1 MQKYLFLF
9 IPVFCMAKNL
19 TLESRINPPA
29 RELMDVEIVGNILI
43 IPGNL
48 DGYDFY
54 DISAPDSPQ
63 HISNF
68 EVPMNN
74 RALPGFWVCA
84 MDSFVYFTSRSKG
97 PGSAILDISDPS
109 NPVYLGAL
117 LWEGN
122 ADPSFEGLDAR
133 DSVLAIAAH
142 DDGVGLFHLND
153 PANPDFAIQIPTMN
167 AWDIVI
173 DSTTLI
179 VGDGEYGIKFYD
191 ISNLTDPVLISEYL
205 TVGAVKDLELNG
217 SLLYIAEGSAGVEL
231 VDISDRENPI
241 LLDRFDTSGL
251 ANKIARMNDSYLA
264 VSDWEDIKIL
274 EWNETELELVG
285 YKMTG
290 KRTMAI
296 AAKDSVIYSAEWQ
309 HLQTFTFGEIENADI
324 DISSWD
330 VAFPVLEVGGSDTF
344 ELLIE
349 NNGQFPLGISAP
361 YLNHNDF
368 QALNFP
374 DYIDAGGSAITQ
386 IIYTRS
392 NQNASGVIQISSN
405 DPDEGEIEL
414 QLVGNYEGGI
424 VGVEAP
430 DFTLPVVANGSG
442 SFTLSDYAGKIV
454 VIAFFA
460 PG

>member
-9 IPVFCMAKNL
+9 IPVFCTAKNL

-48 DGYDFY
+48 EGYDFY

-63 HISNF
+63 HITNF

-74 RALPGFWVCA
+74 RALPGFWVCV
-84 MDSFVYFTSRSKG
+84 MDSFAYFTSRSKG

-122 ADPSFEGLDAR
+122 ANPSFEGLDAR

-251 ANKIARMNDSYLA
+251 TNKIARMN
-264 VSDWEDIKIL
+264 
-274 EWNETELELVG
+274 
-285 YKMTG
+285 
-290 KRTMAI
+290 
-296 AAKDSVIYSAEWQ
+296 AKDSVIYSAEWQ
-309 HLQTFTFGEIENADI
+309 HLQTFTIGELDNADI

-330 VAFPVLEVGGSDTF
+330 IAFPVLEVGGSDTF

-392 NQNASGVIQISSN
+392 NQNASGVLQISSN

-414 QLVGNYEGGI
+414 HLVGNYEGGI